1 MPEADESGQTRRLAA
16 ILSTDAAG
24 YSAHMSADEAGTD
37 AVLRECLEAMR
48 AEVEG
53 HRGQTI
59 AEAGD
64 GLIAIFDSATGA
76 IDCARAL
83 ARMVAAKAYRIGSA
97 ALEFRTGMC
106 LGEVIL
112 RDDSAFGEAVNVAK
126 RLEQIA
132 LPGQVFVAESLYE
145 QVVGKT
151 DAGFEYLGERTLKNI
166 PRQVPVYRLIE
177 SATVAARAASPR
189 RGGASADLG
198 RPVLAV
204 LPIDDFS
211 EDKDKSWLCDCI
223 TEEIIL
229 RVSRFREIPVI
240 SRNSVFA
247 LRDNAWGIR
256 RIAEELRAKYI
267 VEGSVRADGKRVR
280 VTAQLIEAER
290 DFHAWSGSFDGDLDD
305 MFRLL
310 DTISEALVGALV
322 GRIEMVEEGRAQVP
336 SPLASSYERIARARQ
351 CYWQGDRLGLDEA
364 ERLCRECIDVDPG
377 YSAAWALLSRI
388 HNTRWLY
395 GWTTD
400 AEMNTAMET
409 AEAAARKA
417 IALDVGDA
425 RAYAELGLVLL
436 FQRKHQLALQAY
448 ERALSTN
455 PNDADI
461 LAEYADML
469 HYLGRQ
475 DEALVHIRRAMALN
489 PFYPDWYLWNLA
501 DIHFELDQFDAVVNT
516 IYQMRNPLLG
526 SRLLAASFALSG
538 RMEEA
543 REAARDVLIAAPDF
557 SASDWTERQPD
568 LDRSRVGRFA
578 DALRLAGLPG

>member
-1 MPEADESGQTRRLAA
+1 MPEVDDSGQTRRLAA

-37 AVLRECLEAMR
+37 AVLRDCLEAMR
-48 AEVEG
+48 AEVG
-53 HRGQTI
+53 SHRGQTI

-64 GLIAIFDSATGA
+64 GLIAIFDSATEA
-76 IDCARAL
+76 VDCARGL
-83 ARMVAAKAYRIGSA
+83 ARMVAGKDYRIGSA
-97 ALEFRTGMC
+97 ALEFRTGIC

-112 RDDSAFGEAVNVAK
+112 RDDSAFGDAVNIAK

-189 RGGASADLG
+189 RGGASSELG

-211 EDKDKSWLCDCI
+211 ADKDKSWLCDCI

-247 LRDNAWGIR
+247 LRENSWGIR
-256 RIAEELRAKYI
+256 RIAEELHAKY
-267 VEGSVRADGKRVR
+267 VLEGSVRADGTRVR
-280 VTAQLIEAER
+280 VTAQLIEADR
-290 DFHAWSGSFDGDLDD
+290 DLHVWSGSFDGDLDD

-310 DTISEALVGALV
+310 DTISEALVAALV
-322 GRIEMVEEGRAQVP
+322 GRIEMVEEGRVRVP
-336 SPLASSYERIARARQ
+336 SPLASSYEKIGRARQ
-351 CYWQGDRLGLDEA
+351 CYWQGDRAGLDEA

-395 GWTTD
+395 GWTAEAETD
-400 AEMNTAMET
+400 TAMEA

-425 RAYAELGLVLL
+425 RAHAELGLVLL
-436 FQRKHQLALQAY
+436 FQRKHQLASQAY

-475 DEALVHIRRAMALN
+475 DEALLHMKRAMALN

-501 DIHFELDQFDAVVNT
+501 DIQFEIDRFDEVVNT

-543 REAARDVLIAAPDF
+543 RQAAHDVLVLAPDF
-557 SASDWTERQPD
+557 SVSDWTERQPD
-568 LDRSRVGRFA
+568 LDRSRIARFA
-578 DALRLAGLPG
+578 DALRMAGLPG

>member
-1 MPEADESGQTRRLAA
+1 MPEADESGQMRRLAA

-24 YSAHMSADEAGTD
+24 YSAHMSADEAETD
-37 AVLRECLEAMR
+37 SVLRDCIATMR
-48 AEVEG
+48 ANVES

-64 GLIAIFDSATGA
+64 GLIAIFDSATA
-76 IDCARAL
+76 AVDCARDL
-83 ARMVAAKAYRIGSA
+83 ARMVVGKNYRIGGA

-112 RDDSAFGEAVNVAK
+112 RDDSAFGEAVNIAK

-132 LPGQVFVAESLYE
+132 QPGQVFVAESLYE

-166 PRQVPVYRLIE
+166 PRQLPVYRLIE

-189 RGGASADLG
+189 RSATPADLG

-211 EDKDKSWLCDCI
+211 ADKDKSWLCDCI

-247 LRDNAWGIR
+247 LRNNSWGVR
-256 RIAEELRAKYI
+256 RIAEELHAKY
-267 VEGSVRADGKRVR
+267 VLDGSVRADGKRVR
-280 VTAQLIEAER
+280 VTAQLIEADR
-290 DFHAWSGSFDGDLDD
+290 DVHAWSGSFDGDLDD

-310 DTISEALVGALV
+310 DSISEALVGALV
-322 GRIEMVEEGRAQVP
+322 GRIEMVEEGRAQLP
-336 SPLASSYERIARARQ
+336 SPQASSYEKIARARQ
-351 CYWQGDRLGLDEA
+351 CYWQGDRSGIDEA
-364 ERLCRECIDVDPG
+364 ERLCRECIDSDPG

-395 GWTTD
+395 GWTAE
-400 AEMNTAMET
+400 AEMDTAMQA

-425 RAYAELGLVLL
+425 RAHAELGLVLL
-436 FQRKHQLALQAY
+436 FQRKHQQALQAY

-475 DEALVHIRRAMALN
+475 DEALLHIRRAMALN

-501 DIHFELDQFDAVVNT
+501 DIQFERDQFDEVVGT
-516 IYQMRNPLLG
+516 IYQMRNPSLG
-526 SRLLAASFALSG
+526 SRLLAASLALSG
-538 RMEEA
+538 RLEEA
-543 REAARDVLIAAPDF
+543 RQAAHDVLMLAPDF
-557 SASDWTERQPD
+557 SVSDWTERQPD
-568 LDRSRVGRFA
+568 LDRSRIARFA
-578 DALRLAGLPG
+578 DALRTAGLPG